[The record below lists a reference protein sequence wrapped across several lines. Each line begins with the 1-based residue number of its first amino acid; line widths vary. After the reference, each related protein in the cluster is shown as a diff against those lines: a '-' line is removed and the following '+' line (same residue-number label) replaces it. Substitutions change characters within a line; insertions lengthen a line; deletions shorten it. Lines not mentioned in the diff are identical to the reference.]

1 MRKTAM
7 MMIVVGALIFALTAA
22 TALAAPGKGKGGSK
36 GSGKNKVVMCHK
48 GQTIT
53 VSSSSVKGH
62 QKHGDAMGA
71 CPVAPAPAPTTPG
84 GETTAPAPGGETT
97 APAPGGETTA
107 PVETT
112 APPAA

>member
-71 CPVAPAPAPTTPG
+71 CAT
-84 GETTAPAPGGETT
+84 APGGETT
-97 APAPGGETTA
+97 APGGETTA
-107 PVETT
+107 PGGVTT
-112 APPAA
+112 APGGGTTAPGGETMPVEPAA